1 MFGLGECLFGVS
13 CKLVWCVYGL
23 VAIQCQGWCKLE
35 LLGKTWLHIQF
46 PNGPEEDAYRSN
58 PCRLKY
64 HGQERTSIDVVF
76 DTLVHVCLGERGAR
90 FVSAHNFFYSC
101 TRAGPLAVQEL

>member
-35 LLGKTWLHIQF
+35 LLGKT
-46 PNGPEEDAYRSN
+46 
-58 PCRLKY
+58 
-64 HGQERTSIDVVF
+64 
-76 DTLVHVCLGERGAR
+76 
-90 FVSAHNFFYSC
+90 
-101 TRAGPLAVQEL
+101 